1 MDKRSAS
8 IVDESSEPLSG
19 TKQCVPVTQLK
30 LKYSEIMQISILI
43 HMNKQKLMHSY
54 DISPITG

>member
-30 LKYSEIMQISILI
+30 LKYSALPNSNPPETS
-43 HMNKQKLMHSY
+43 HKPFH
-54 DISPITG
+54 